1 MLQPRLDSNRLG
13 PPAGS
18 TSAAVTGSTTDAPE
32 VGTNANGVG
41 ANATLAVGTNAAA
54 GLGTA
59 AAAGV
64 PEPYFP
70 VALDELETPPLPRD
84 HPQWVKDAFAISQ
97 RARRILAKVQPL
109 VVRALT
115 FWDHRVRSVL
125 VAGRNVNVDPS
136 GSYKID

>member
-18 TSAAVTGSTTDAPE
+18 TSAAVTGSTTDAP
-32 VGTNANGVG
+32 G
-41 ANATLAVGTNAAA
+41 VGTNAAA